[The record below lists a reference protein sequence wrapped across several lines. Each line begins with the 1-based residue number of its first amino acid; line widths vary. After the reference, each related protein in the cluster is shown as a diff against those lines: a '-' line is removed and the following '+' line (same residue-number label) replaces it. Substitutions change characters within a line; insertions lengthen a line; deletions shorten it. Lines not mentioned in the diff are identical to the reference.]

1 MRLSDIGYKEII
13 NLSTG
18 SRHGQLSSAEL
29 LFDESTGKINA
40 ILVPEIKSRFS
51 LSSSREFIQLPWSS
65 IVKIGD
71 DIIIFET
78 A

>member
-29 LFDESTGKINA
+29 LFDENSGKINA
-40 ILVPEIKSRFS
+40 ILVPGLHGKFTFTPNKD
-51 LSSSREFIQLPWSS
+51 FIQLPWES
-65 IVKIGD
+65 IIKIGE